1 MRIRG
6 TAVLTALALLFV
18 SGCTSCKRFGYE
30 GFGRDGWQKPEQVI
44 EALAPLQGARIAD
57 LGAGGGYFTFRLAD
71 AAGPEGVVYA
81 VDIDPDMTQYLE
93 ERAQKEGR
101 ENIRVVLAKPD
112 DSLLPEG
119 EIDLILTVNTYH
131 HLQNR
136 GDYLAHLVGR
146 LRPGGRIAVIEFDGK
161 SGWFSRM
168 FGHNTDPDLI
178 TSEMEAAGLT
188 LAVAPDFLERQAF
201 LIFARK

>member
-1 MRIRG
+1 MRSIRG

-18 SGCTSCKRFGYE
+18 SGCTSCKRFTYE
-30 GFGRDGWQKPEQVI
+30 GFGRDGWQKPDQVI
-44 EALAPLQGARIAD
+44 EALGPLQSAQVAD

-71 AAGPEGVVYA
+71 AVGPEGAVYA

-93 ERAQKEGR
+93 GRAQDEGR

-112 DSLLPEG
+112 DSLLPPG
-119 EIDLILTVNTYH
+119 EIDLIFTVNTYH
-131 HLQNR
+131 HLQHR
-136 GDYLAHLVGR
+136 SDYLAHLAGS

-161 SGWFSRM
+161 GWFSRM
-168 FGHNTDPDLI
+168 FGHNTDPDVI
-178 TSEMEAAGLT
+178 KSDMDAAGLE
-188 LAVAPDFLERQAF
+188 LVEAPDFLGRQSF